1 MPDRGREGAR
11 LSGMRRAL
19 VAIVV
24 LGVALTAAGCSR
36 EEEPTANKPFCRAAD
51 RYNEELERTQ
61 LEGKPNVERQLPI
74 IADLAAT
81 APKAIAA
88 DAQTFLDA
96 LERRA
101 DGDTS
106 VVDNPRI
113 TEAVD
118 NVNRYANKAC
128 NVYERDTGL

>member
-1 MPDRGREGAR
+1 
-11 LSGMRRAL
+11 MRRQT
-19 VAIVV
+19 
-24 LGVALTAAGCSR
+24 VALAVLAVTVVAAGCSR
-36 EEEPTANKPFCRAAD
+36 EEKPTANKPFCRAAD

-61 LEGKPNVERQLPI
+61 LEGSPSIERQIPI

-81 APKAIAA
+81 APQAIAA
-88 DAQTFLDA
+88 DVQTFLDA

-113 TEAVD
+113 SKAVD

>member
-1 MPDRGREGAR
+1 
-11 LSGMRRAL
+11 MRRRT
-19 VAIVV
+19 
-24 LGVALTAAGCSR
+24 VALAVLAVTVVAAGCSR
-36 EEEPTANKPFCRAAD
+36 EEKPPASNAFCRAAD

-61 LEGKPNVERQLPI
+61 LEGEPSVKRQLPI
-74 IADLAAT
+74 ITDLAAT

-88 DAQTFLDA
+88 DVQTFLDA

-101 DGDTS
+101 DGDRS

-113 TEAVD
+113 SEAVD

>member
-1 MPDRGREGAR
+1 
-11 LSGMRRAL
+11 MRRRAAL
-19 VAIVV
+19 
-24 LGVALTAAGCSR
+24 LALLALAVTAAGCSR
-36 EEEPTANKPFCRAAD
+36 EEKPTANNAFCRAAD

-61 LEGKPNVERQLPI
+61 LEGKPSVKRQLPI

-81 APKAIAA
+81 APEAIAA
-88 DAQTFLDA
+88 DVRTFLDA

-113 TEAVD
+113 SEAVD